1 MDRSITWHPELDHL
15 LASDPALLD
24 AIKTAFRMI
33 PAKPRPDGGFGIAKP
48 GLEVWFEVDEDAV
61 FITDVFRPNGL
72 DPILLLFDIDGTL
85 LTSSGFA
92 KRAFESAL
100 IKNFGTAGDIN
111 AFSWSGKL
119 DPNIMRELMHG
130 AAIPDDAIN
139 AKLLQALADYE
150 TVLEA
155 TLPEDK
161 VVLRPGVVPVLE
173 ELRAYED
180 ILCSLCT
187 GNTPGGA
194 RIKLTRARLAGYFST
209 GAFGTDGAV
218 RADLPPVGRRRAQR
232 WWGMRVDPDK
242 IFVIGDSPEDIK
254 CAQASGY
261 HSVAIASGWHPEK
274 ELAAYHPELL
284 LEDLEKG
291 RDAFWRFLATAHTA
305 R

>member
-1 MDRSITWHPELDHL
+1 MDRGITWHPELDHL
-15 LASDPALLD
+15 LASEPALLD
-24 AIKTAFRMI
+24 EIKTAFRMI
-33 PAKPRPDGGFGIAKP
+33 PARPRENGAFGIAKA
-48 GLEVWFEVDEDAV
+48 GLDVWFEVDEDAV
-61 FITDVFRPNGL
+61 FITDVLRSNGL

-100 IKNFGTAGDIN
+100 IKNYGTAGDIN

-119 DPNIMRELMHG
+119 DPNIMRELMRG
-130 AAIPDDAIN
+130 AGIPDAVID
-139 AKLLQALADYE
+139 AKLVRTLADYE
-150 TVLEA
+150 AALEA
-155 TLPEDK
+155 TLPADK
-161 VVLRPGVVPVLE
+161 VVLRPGVVAILE

-187 GNTPGGA
+187 GNTPRGAGIKLGRA
-194 RIKLTRARLAGYFST
+194 RIAEYFST

-232 WWGMRVDPDK
+232 WWGTAIDPKK

-261 HSVAIASGWHPEK
+261 HSVAIASGWHPER
-274 ELAAYHPELL
+274 ELASYNPELL

-291 RDAFWRFLATAHTA
+291 REAFWKFLATAHGE
-305 R
+305 